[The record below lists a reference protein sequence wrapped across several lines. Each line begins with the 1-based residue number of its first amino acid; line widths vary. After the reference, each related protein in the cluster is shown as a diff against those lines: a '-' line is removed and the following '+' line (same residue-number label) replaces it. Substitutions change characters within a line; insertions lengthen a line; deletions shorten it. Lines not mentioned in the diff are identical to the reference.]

1 MAAPLKP
8 HHARQIHLL
17 LALMSSTRPLTSD
30 ELFGLVPDYRAQLER
45 NGGERSDALE
55 KKLER
60 DRADLHE
67 SGFHIVTVPDPEAP
81 GDRAQWRYQL
91 ESSTESVGVV
101 GLDAQETLLIDSAT
115 KVWLDRSLDEDARRS
130 YLKLLPSGESGAE
143 STASQPTAKV
153 STHPVFAQLR
163 SAIAGR
169 KRIGFDY
176 VNQDSRDP
184 WPRTVDPLRLI
195 VKSGRWLLHAWDV
208 ERDAHRTYLVN
219 RIVSEIRIEGVAD
232 PAHTAEP
239 GLEAKLDALA
249 AAHPVRVRAR
259 AGTEA
264 EARMRGRGTEL
275 GRTDEWV
282 SFEVFDWDHGVLT
295 DEFAGL
301 AHLLVVE
308 SPESTREGVEDRLQR
323 ALELHEGAAV

>member
-1 MAAPLKP
+1 MAAPLRP
-8 HHARQIHLL
+8 QHARQSQLL
-17 LALMSSTRPLTSD
+17 LALLSSAHPLTSD
-30 ELFGLVPDYRAQLER
+30 ELFGKVPEYRVQLER
-45 NGGERSDALE
+45 NGGERNDALE
-55 KKLER
+55 KKFER
-60 DRADLHE
+60 DRAELQA
-67 SGFHIVTVPDPEAP
+67 SGFRVETVPDPENP

-91 ESSTESVGVV
+91 ESSTASVGVV
-101 GLDAQETLLIDSAT
+101 RLDAQETLLIDSAT
-115 KVWLDRSLDEDARRS
+115 QVWLDRSLDEDARRG
-130 YLKLLPSGESGAE
+130 YLKLLPSGASGGEAA
-143 STASQPTAKV
+143 ASQPTAKV

-163 SAIAGR
+163 SAIANA

-219 RIVSEIRIEGVAD
+219 RIVSEIRIAGAAD
-232 PAHTAEP
+232 ASHTAEP

-249 AAHPVRVRAR
+249 AERPVRVRAR

-275 GRTDEWV
+275 CRTDEWV
-282 SFEVFDWDHGVLT
+282 TFDVFDWDLGVLS

-308 SPESTREGVEDRLQR
+308 SPKTIREGVRDRLRR
-323 ALELHEGAAV
+323 ALELHEGQSV